1 MIKCEDNKKECVI
14 VGKEEDILYE
24 FSVIC
29 YGLLKADFE
38 IDQIVA
44 GLKCAYE
51 KFNEDKKE
59 KVKNENIK
67 NDIL

>member
-38 IDQIVA
+38 IEEIVV
-44 GLKCAYE
+44 GLKVGYE
-51 KFNEDKKE
+51 KYNEDKEE
-59 KVKNENIK
+59 KSKR
-67 NDIL
+67 